1 MQTNVTETRR
11 GIMSE
16 RREKKKKLRELL
28 LFVPNLMKLLYD
40 LLKDPRVSRADK
52 AILAGVIMYVIVPID
67 VIPDFVPF
75 VGLVDDS
82 YLIAISLLRL
92 LNRADRRVVL
102 EHWKGGVDIKQ
113 LVENIAN
120 IAAYFMPARMRN
132 ALHGRIE
139 VKGRFHV
146 VTDAPAGEEA

>member
-1 MQTNVTETRR
+1 RASQLLQCRQMQRR
-11 GIMSE
+11 HKEEAMSE
-16 RREKKKKLRELL
+16 RKEKKKKLRELL

-75 VGLVDDS
+75 VGMVDDS

-92 LNRADRRVVL
+92 LNRADRQVVL
-102 EHWKGGVDIKQ
+102 EHWKGDIDIKQ
-113 LVENIAN
+113 LVEKDRKSIRLNSSHSQISYAV
-120 IAAYFMPARMRN
+120 F
-132 ALHGRIE
+132 
-139 VKGRFHV
+139 
-146 VTDAPAGEEA
+146 

>member
-1 MQTNVTETRR
+1 
-11 GIMSE
+11 MSE
-16 RREKKKKLRELL
+16 KKEKKKKLRELL

-40 LLKDPRVSRADK
+40 LLRDPRVSRADK

-75 VGLVDDS
+75 VGMVDDS

-92 LNRADRRVVL
+92 LNRADRKVVL

-120 IAAYFMPARMRN
+120 IAAYFMPERMRN

-139 VKGRFHV
+139 VKGRLHV
-146 VTDAPAGEEA
+146 VTDPAAPKEV

>member
-1 MQTNVTETRR
+1 
-11 GIMSE
+11 MSE
-16 RREKKKKLRELL
+16 RKEKKKKLRELL

-75 VGLVDDS
+75 VGMVDDS

-92 LNRADRRVVL
+92 LNRADRSVVL

-139 VKGRFHV
+139 VKGRLHV

>member
-1 MQTNVTETRR
+1 M
-11 GIMSE
+11 MSE
-16 RREKKKKLRELL
+16 RKEKKKKLRELL
-28 LFVPNLMKLLYD
+28 LFVPNLMKLLHA

-75 VGLVDDS
+75 VGMVDDS

-92 LNRADRRVVL
+92 LNRANKQVVL
-102 EHWKGGVDIKQ
+102 DHWKGTVDIKQ

-120 IAAYFMPARMRN
+120 IATYFLPARMRN

-139 VKGRFHV
+139 VKGKLHV
-146 VTDAPAGEEA
+146 VTDPASPDEF

>member
-1 MQTNVTETRR
+1 
-11 GIMSE
+11 MSE
-16 RREKKKKLRELL
+16 RKEKKKKLRELL

-75 VGLVDDS
+75 VGMVDDS

-92 LNRADRRVVL
+92 LNRADRQVVL
-102 EHWKGGVDIKQ
+102 EHWKGGVDVKQ

-120 IAAYFMPARMRN
+120 IAAYFLPARMRN
-132 ALHGRIE
+132 VLHGRIE
-139 VKGRFHV
+139 VKGQLHV
-146 VTDAPAGEEA
+146 VTDSPVGEEA

>member
-1 MQTNVTETRR
+1 
-11 GIMSE
+11 MSE
-16 RREKKKKLRELL
+16 RKEKKKKLRELL

-75 VGLVDDS
+75 VGMVDDS

-92 LNRADRRVVL
+92 LNRADRQVVL

-132 ALHGRIE
+132 VLHGKIE
-139 VKGRFHV
+139 GKGRLNV
-146 VTDAPAGEEA
+146 VTDSPVGEEA